1 MSSSGLDIP
10 APFDRDAAGRLARS
24 RRVTL
29 RPRTLPPKPGP
40 AFSRPT
46 SIDYHYHGAMT
57 TPLIELNGLT
67 QAYGN
72 MLVLNGLTATIPC
85 ASVGLVGA
93 NGAGKSTLMK
103 TLLGILKPTGGTAR
117 VLGHSVSEDT
127 IAMRERV
134 GYMPERGGLP
144 PDQAAA
150 DFMIYAAELA
160 GIPSRAARQRA
171 SDVLTLVGLHE
182 ERFRPLGDFST
193 GMLQRALLAQAIV
206 HDPDV
211 VLLDEP
217 LAGLDPEGRDQMLRL
232 IGRLKGFGI
241 HTLVSSHVLS
251 DIESTC
257 DWIVMIE
264 GGRITQNGTLE
275 SLTSGSTVGVEVLD
289 DASGVEDLLR
299 ARGATVLRRGH
310 MLEVTSIDA
319 DPYELINTVL
329 AESGA
334 GLRLL
339 KARVR
344 TLEDA
349 YLGEGKA
356 AS

>member
-1 MSSSGLDIP
+1 M
-10 APFDRDAAGRLARS
+10 A
-24 RRVTL
+24 
-29 RPRTLPPKPGP
+29 
-40 AFSRPT
+40 
-46 SIDYHYHGAMT
+46 

-67 QAYGN
+67 HAYGSHIA
-72 MLVLNGLTATIPC
+72 LKGLTGTVPR

-103 TLLGILKPTGGTAR
+103 VLLGILRPSAGTAS
-117 VLGHSVSEDT
+117 VLGLSVTDDT

-144 PDQAAA
+144 PDQTAA

-182 ERFRPLGDFST
+182 ERFRHLGDFST

-206 HDPDV
+206 HDPDL

-232 IGRLKGFGI
+232 IGRLRSFGI
-241 HTLVSSHVLS
+241 HTLVSSHVLT

-264 GGRITQNGTLE
+264 DGRIIQNGTLE
-275 SLTSGSTVGVEVLD
+275 SLTSGTTVRVEVLD
-289 DASGVEDLLR
+289 NAENVETRLR
-299 ARGATVLRRGH
+299 ERGATVRRRGH
-310 MLEVTSIDA
+310 LLEVTMIDG
-319 DPYELINTVL
+319 DPYDLINRVL
-329 AESGA
+329 AESGG

-339 KARVR
+339 KASVR

-349 YLGEGKA
+349 YLGEGRVTT
-356 AS
+356 

>member
-1 MSSSGLDIP
+1 M
-10 APFDRDAAGRLARS
+10 A
-24 RRVTL
+24 
-29 RPRTLPPKPGP
+29 
-40 AFSRPT
+40 
-46 SIDYHYHGAMT
+46 
-57 TPLIELNGLT
+57 TPLIELDGLT
-67 QAYGN
+67 QAYQS
-72 MLVLNGLTATIPC
+72 LVVLKGLTATIPR

-103 TLLGILKPTGGTAR
+103 TLLGILKPTAGAAR
-117 VLGHSVSEDT
+117 VLGLSVSDDT

-144 PDQAAA
+144 LDQSAA

-182 ERFRPLGDFST
+182 ERFRYLSDFST

-206 HDPDV
+206 HDPDL

-232 IGRLKGFGI
+232 IGRLRGFGI
-241 HTLVSSHVLS
+241 HTLVSSHVLT

-264 GGRITQNGTLE
+264 GGRIVQNGTLE
-275 SLTSGSTVGVEVLD
+275 SLTSGNTVGVEVLD
-289 DASGVEDLLR
+289 NVEIVDALLR
-299 ARGATVLRRGH
+299 ERGAAVVRRGH
-310 MLEVTSIDA
+310 LLEVTTTDR
-319 DPYELINTVL
+319 DPYDLINRVL
-329 AESGA
+329 METGG

-349 YLGEGKA
+349 YLGEGRV

>member
-1 MSSSGLDIP
+1 
-10 APFDRDAAGRLARS
+10 
-24 RRVTL
+24 
-29 RPRTLPPKPGP
+29 
-40 AFSRPT
+40 
-46 SIDYHYHGAMT
+46 MT
-57 TPLIELNGLT
+57 TPLIELDGLT
-67 QAYGN
+67 QAYGS
-72 MLVLNGLTATIPC
+72 LVVLNGLTATIPR
-85 ASVGLVGA
+85 ASIGLVGA
-93 NGAGKSTLMK
+93 NGAGKSTLMR
-103 TLLGILKPTGGTAR
+103 TLLGILKPTAGAAR
-117 VLGHSVSEDT
+117 VLGLSVSDDT
-127 IAMRERV
+127 VAMRARV

-144 PDQAAA
+144 PDQTAA

-171 SDVLTLVGLHE
+171 SDVLTLVRLHE
-182 ERFRPLGDFST
+182 ERFRHLGDFST

-206 HDPDV
+206 HDPDL

-241 HTLVSSHVLS
+241 HTLVSSHVLT

-264 GGRITQNGTLE
+264 GGRIIQNGTLE
-275 SLTSGSTVGVEVLD
+275 SLTSGNTVGVEVLD
-289 DASGVEDLLR
+289 NVETVDALLR
-299 ARGATVLRRGH
+299 QRGATVLRRGH
-310 MLEVTSIDA
+310 LLEVTTTDG
-319 DPYELINTVL
+319 DPYDLINRVL
-329 AESGA
+329 AETGG

-349 YLGEGKA
+349 YLGEGRVEL
-356 AS
+356 

>member
-1 MSSSGLDIP
+1 
-10 APFDRDAAGRLARS
+10 
-24 RRVTL
+24 
-29 RPRTLPPKPGP
+29 
-40 AFSRPT
+40 
-46 SIDYHYHGAMT
+46 MT

-72 MLVLNGLTATIPC
+72 LVALKGLTGTIPQ

-93 NGAGKSTLMK
+93 NGAGKSTLIK
-103 TLLGILKPTGGTAR
+103 VLLGILKPSAGTAS
-117 VLGHSVSEDT
+117 VLGLSVTEDT
-127 IAMRERV
+127 IAVRERV

-144 PDQAAA
+144 PDQTAA

-182 ERFRPLGDFST
+182 ERFRYLGDFST

-206 HDPDV
+206 HDPDL

-241 HTLVSSHVLS
+241 NTVVSSHVLT

-257 DWIVMIE
+257 NWIVMIE
-264 GGRITQNGTLE
+264 GGQMVRNGTLE
-275 SLTSGSTVGVEVLD
+275 SLTSGNTVAVEVLD
-289 DASGVEDLLR
+289 NVESVHALLR
-299 ARGATVLRRGH
+299 DRGASVRRRGH
-310 MLEVTSIDA
+310 LLEVTTTNGDA
-319 DPYELINTVL
+319 YDLINRVL
-329 AESGA
+329 VETGG

-339 KARVR
+339 KASVR

-349 YLGEGKA
+349 YLGEGKMP
-356 AS
+356 

>member
-1 MSSSGLDIP
+1 
-10 APFDRDAAGRLARS
+10 
-24 RRVTL
+24 
-29 RPRTLPPKPGP
+29 
-40 AFSRPT
+40 
-46 SIDYHYHGAMT
+46 MT
-57 TPLIELNGLT
+57 TPLIELDGLT
-67 QAYGN
+67 QAYGS
-72 MLVLNGLTATIPC
+72 LVVLNSLTATIPP
-85 ASVGLVGA
+85 ASIGLVGA
-93 NGAGKSTLMK
+93 NGAGKSTLMR
-103 TLLGILKPTGGTAR
+103 TLLGILKPTAGAAR
-117 VLGHSVSEDT
+117 VLGLSVSDDT
-127 IAMRERV
+127 ISMRARV

-144 PDQAAA
+144 PDQTAA

-182 ERFRPLGDFST
+182 ERFRHLGDFST

-206 HDPDV
+206 HDPDL

-241 HTLVSSHVLS
+241 HTLVSSHVLT

-264 GGRITQNGTLE
+264 GGRIIQNGTLE
-275 SLTSGSTVGVEVLD
+275 SLTSGNTVGVEVLD
-289 DASGVEDLLR
+289 NVETVDALLR
-299 ARGATVLRRGH
+299 ERGATVLRRGH
-310 MLEVTSIDA
+310 VLEVTTTDG
-319 DPYELINTVL
+319 DPYDLINRVL
-329 AESGA
+329 AETGG

-349 YLGEGKA
+349 YLGEGRVEL
-356 AS
+356 

>member
-1 MSSSGLDIP
+1 M
-10 APFDRDAAGRLARS
+10 A
-24 RRVTL
+24 
-29 RPRTLPPKPGP
+29 
-40 AFSRPT
+40 
-46 SIDYHYHGAMT
+46 
-57 TPLIELNGLT
+57 TPLIELDGLT
-67 QAYGN
+67 QAYHS
-72 MLVLNGLTATIPC
+72 LVVLKGLTATIPR

-103 TLLGILKPTGGTAR
+103 TLLGILKPTAGTAR
-117 VLGHSVSEDT
+117 VLGLSVSDDT

-144 PDQAAA
+144 LDQSAA

-182 ERFRPLGDFST
+182 ERFRYLSDFST

-206 HDPDV
+206 HDPDL

-241 HTLVSSHVLS
+241 HTLVSSHVLT

-264 GGRITQNGTLE
+264 GGRIVQNGTLE
-275 SLTSGSTVGVEVLD
+275 SLTSGNTVGVEVLD
-289 DASGVEDLLR
+289 NVETIDALLR
-299 ARGATVLRRGH
+299 ERGATVVRRGH
-310 MLEVTSIDA
+310 LLEVTTTDR
-319 DPYELINTVL
+319 DPYDLINRVL
-329 AESGA
+329 VETGG

-349 YLGEGKA
+349 YLGEGRV

>member
-1 MSSSGLDIP
+1 M
-10 APFDRDAAGRLARS
+10 A
-24 RRVTL
+24 
-29 RPRTLPPKPGP
+29 
-40 AFSRPT
+40 
-46 SIDYHYHGAMT
+46 
-57 TPLIELNGLT
+57 TPLIELEGLT

-72 MLVLNGLTATIPC
+72 LVALGGLTGTIPP

-93 NGAGKSTLMK
+93 NGAGKSTLIK
-103 TLLGILKPTGGTAR
+103 VLLGILKPTGGTAS
-117 VLGHSVSEDT
+117 VLGHSVTDDT

-144 PDQAAA
+144 PDQTAA

-160 GIPSRAARQRA
+160 GIPPRAARQRA

-182 ERFRPLGDFST
+182 ERFRHLGDFST

-206 HDPDV
+206 HDPDL

-232 IGRLKGFGI
+232 IGRLKDFGI
-241 HTLVSSHVLS
+241 YTLVSSHVLT

-264 GGRITQNGTLE
+264 GGRIVRNGTLE
-275 SLTSGSTVGVEVLD
+275 SITSGNTVGVEVLD
-289 DASGVEDLLR
+289 HAETVDARLR
-299 ARGATVLRRGH
+299 ARGATVRRRGH
-310 MLEVTSIDA
+310 LLEVTLSDG
-319 DPYELINTVL
+319 DPYDLINRVL
-329 AESGA
+329 AEA
-334 GLRLL
+334 GVGLSML
-339 KARVR
+339 KARVK

-349 YLGEGKA
+349 YLGEGRA
-356 AS
+356 ES

>member
-1 MSSSGLDIP
+1 M
-10 APFDRDAAGRLARS
+10 A
-24 RRVTL
+24 
-29 RPRTLPPKPGP
+29 
-40 AFSRPT
+40 
-46 SIDYHYHGAMT
+46 
-57 TPLIELNGLT
+57 TPLIELDGLT
-67 QAYGN
+67 QAYQS
-72 MLVLNGLTATIPC
+72 LVVLKGLTATIPR

-103 TLLGILKPTGGTAR
+103 ALLGILKPTAGAAR
-117 VLGHSVSEDT
+117 VLGLSVSDDT

-144 PDQAAA
+144 LDQSAA

-182 ERFRPLGDFST
+182 ERFRYLSDFST

-206 HDPDV
+206 HDPDL

-241 HTLVSSHVLS
+241 YTLVSSHVLT

-264 GGRITQNGTLE
+264 GGRIVQNGTLE
-275 SLTSGSTVGVEVLD
+275 SLTSGNTVGVEVLD
-289 DASGVEDLLR
+289 NVEIVDALLR
-299 ARGATVLRRGH
+299 ERGAIVVRRGH
-310 MLEVTSIDA
+310 LLEVTTTDR
-319 DPYELINTVL
+319 DPYDLINRVL
-329 AESGA
+329 VETGS

-349 YLGEGKA
+349 YLGEGRV

>member
-1 MSSSGLDIP
+1 MEP
-10 APFDRDAAGRLARS
+10 
-24 RRVTL
+24 
-29 RPRTLPPKPGP
+29 
-40 AFSRPT
+40 
-46 SIDYHYHGAMT
+46 
-57 TPLIELNGLT
+57 PLIQLEGLT
-67 QAYGN
+67 QSYGK
-72 MLVLNGLTATIPC
+72 LVALRGLSGTIPR

-103 TLLGILKPTGGTAR
+103 VLLGILKPTSGTAR
-117 VLGHSVSEDT
+117 VLGLSVTDQT

-144 PDQAAA
+144 PDQTAA

-182 ERFRPLGDFST
+182 ERFRYLGDFST

-232 IGRLKGFGI
+232 IGRLRGFGI
-241 HTLVSSHVLS
+241 YTVVSSHVLT

-264 GGRITQNGTLE
+264 GGQIIQNGTLE
-275 SLTSGSTVGVEVLD
+275 SITSGTTVGVEVLD
-289 DASGVEDLLR
+289 NVDTVDALLR
-299 ARGATVLRRGH
+299 ERGATVVRRGH
-310 MLEVTSIDA
+310 HLEVTSDG
-319 DPYELINTVL
+319 DTYDLINRVL
-329 AESGA
+329 AETGA
-334 GLRLL
+334 GLSLL
-339 KARVR
+339 KAGVR

-349 YLGEGKA
+349 YLGDGRV

>member
-1 MSSSGLDIP
+1 M
-10 APFDRDAAGRLARS
+10 A
-24 RRVTL
+24 
-29 RPRTLPPKPGP
+29 
-40 AFSRPT
+40 
-46 SIDYHYHGAMT
+46 

-67 QAYGN
+67 QAYGS
-72 MLVLNGLTATIPC
+72 MVVLNGLTATIPR

-93 NGAGKSTLMK
+93 NGAGKSTLIK
-103 TLLGILKPTGGTAR
+103 VLLGILKPTAGSAA
-117 VLGHSVSEDT
+117 VLGLSVSDDT

-144 PDQAAA
+144 LDQTAA

-182 ERFRPLGDFST
+182 ERFRHLGDFST

-206 HDPDV
+206 HDPDL

-232 IGRLKGFGI
+232 IGRLRGFGI
-241 HTLVSSHVLS
+241 HTLVSSHVLT

-264 GGRITQNGTLE
+264 SGRIIQNGTLE
-275 SLTSGSTVGVEVLD
+275 SLTSGNTVGVEVLD
-289 DASGVEDLLR
+289 NVETVDALLR
-299 ARGATVLRRGH
+299 ERGAIVLRRGH
-310 MLEVTSIDA
+310 LLEVTMHDG
-319 DPYELINTVL
+319 DPCDLINRVL
-329 AESGA
+329 AETGG

-349 YLGEGKA
+349 YLGEGRG